1 MLGWHGPCEQ
11 VNTMCAIRKIVV
23 CCCLIIMLAPAAAAG
38 PYAPA
43 AGNPGSTAVSMDD
56 PAFID
61 WASGWVDYSPGDN
74 LASTWMNPQKALGP
88 PEGTSFDVVSLGS
101 GGAITMTFDPPLSNG
116 LGWDFAIFEN
126 SFSDTF
132 LELAYVEVSSDGVQ
146 FVRFDN
152 DSLTAGPVGGFGAT
166 DPTNID
172 GFGGKYRQ
180 GFGTPFDLAD
190 LSTKDDVLNGLVK
203 LNEIVYVRIIDIIG
217 DGSFFDTSGDVIWD
231 PYPTAQSA
239 GFDLDAV
246 GVRYHQIENNAPNQP
261 VLESPEDGSQDI
273 PLNITL
279 ISGAFTDENTAE
291 GDFHYQ
297 THWQVSLDSSFA
309 TPLLDL
315 ISPVSLNTLILT
327 GSLLTEDVV
336 YYWRVQYFDSYEAGS
351 EWSQTYAFKTTTTS
365 IDANGNGIPDAQEL
379 DPASPVDL
387 DQNGIPDVSQIGDQF
402 KALNTI
408 DGSGQIALE
417 TTNPNDLIE
426 FVESCA
432 PDSYPDE
439 GGEASKPADILYGL
453 LSFRLRVQNAGATAS
468 VVVYFSDPLPDT
480 YKWYKYDP
488 VKGWYI
494 SADAQFSADRRSLTF
509 TLIDGGDGDA
519 DGLANGIIV
528 DPAGAGSDVTGA
540 VAAPVSG
547 SAGIGGSGGVCF
559 IAAAADALGIEALT
573 VAGGSWVLLLFVVL
587 VSIRARFRF

>member
-1 MLGWHGPCEQ
+1 M
-11 VNTMCAIRKIVV
+11 NANIKIVF
-23 CCCLIIMLAPAAAAG
+23 CCCFIIMLASTAAAG

-43 AGNPGSTAVSMDD
+43 AGKTGSTAVSMHD

-61 WASGWVDYSPGDN
+61 WASGWVDYVPGEN

-88 PEGTSFDVVSLGS
+88 AEGTSFDVVSLGS
-101 GGAITMTFDPPLSNG
+101 GGTITMTFDPPLSNG
-116 LGWDFAIFEN
+116 SGWDFAIFEN

-132 LELAYVEVSSDGVQ
+132 LELAYVEVSSDGVH

-190 LSTKDDVLNGLVK
+190 LSTKDDVLDGLVK
-203 LNEIVYVRIIDIIG
+203 LNEIAYVRIVDIIG
-217 DGSFFDTSGDVIWD
+217 DGTFFDTSGDVIWD

-246 GVRYHQIENNAPNQP
+246 GVRYHQFVNSAPNQP
-261 VLESPEDGSQDI
+261 ALESPEDGSQDI

-279 ISGAFTDENTAE
+279 MSGAFSDENTAE

-297 THWQVSLDSSFA
+297 SHWQVSRDASFA
-309 TPLLDL
+309 IPLLDL
-315 ISPVSLNTLILT
+315 ISPVSLNTLILPGT
-327 GSLLTEDVV
+327 LLTEDAV
-336 YYWRVQYFDSYEAGS
+336 YYWRVRHFDSYEAGS
-351 EWSQTYAFKTTTTS
+351 EWSETYAFQTTAVP
-365 IDANGNGIPDAQEL
+365 IDGNGNGIPDAQEL
-379 DPASPVDL
+379 DVASPADL
-387 DQNGIPDVSQIGDQF
+387 DQNSIPDVSQINDHF
-402 KALNTI
+402 KVLNTV

-417 TTNPNDLIE
+417 TINPNEIIE
-426 FVESCA
+426 FIESCS
-432 PDSYPDE
+432 PDAYPEE
-439 GGEASKPADILYGL
+439 GGESDKPKDIRYGL
-453 LSFRLRVQNAGATAS
+453 LSFRLRVQNAGAAATVIA
-468 VVVYFSDPLPDT
+468 YFSEPLPDT
-480 YKWYKYDP
+480 YKWYKYDL

-494 SADAQFSADRRSLTF
+494 YTDAAFSADRRSITF
-509 TLIDGGDGDA
+509 TLTDGGHGDT

-528 DPAGAGSDVTGA
+528 DPVGAGSDGAGA
-540 VAAPVSG
+540 VVVPVSG

-559 IAAAADALGIEALT
+559 ISAAADAFVIDAVEI
-573 VAGGSWVLLLFVVL
+573 AGGRGLLLLCITL
-587 VSIRARFRF
+587 VSIGVRFRYR

>member
-1 MLGWHGPCEQ
+1 
-11 VNTMCAIRKIVV
+11 MCAIRKIVFY
-23 CCCLIIMLAPAAAAG
+23 CCLIIMLAPAAAAG

-74 LASTWMNPQKALGP
+74 LASTWMNPQQAMGP
-88 PEGTSFDVVSLGS
+88 AEGNSFDVVSLGS

-116 LGWDFAIFEN
+116 QGWDFAIFEN

-217 DGSFFDTSGDVIWD
+217 DGSFFDTNGDVIWD

-246 GVRYHQIENNAPNQP
+246 GVRYHQIVNNAPNQP
-261 VLESPEDGSQDI
+261 VLEAPEDGSQDI

-279 ISGAFTDENTAE
+279 MSGAFTDENTAE

-297 THWQVSLDSSFA
+297 THWQVSLDASFA

-336 YYWRVQYFDSYEAGS
+336 YYWRVRYLDSYEAGS
-351 EWSQTYAFKTTTTS
+351 EWSETYAFKTTAAP
-365 IDANGNGIPDAQEL
+365 IDGNGNGIPDAQEL
-379 DPASPVDL
+379 DIASPADL
-387 DQNGIPDVSQIGDQF
+387 DQNGIPDVSQINDHF
-402 KALNTI
+402 KVLNTV

-417 TTNPNDLIE
+417 TTNSNDIIE
-426 FVESCA
+426 FIESCS
-432 PDSYPDE
+432 PDAYPEE
-439 GGEASKPADILYGL
+439 GGESDKPQDIRYGL
-453 LSFRLRVQNAGATAS
+453 LSFRLRVQNAGDAATVIA
-468 VVVYFSDPLPDT
+468 YFSEPLPDT
-480 YKWYKYDP
+480 YKWYKYDL

-494 SADAQFSADRRSLTF
+494 YTDAVFSADRRSLTF
-509 TLIDGGDGDA
+509 TLIDGGDGDS

-528 DPAGAGSDVTGA
+528 DPVGAGSAGA
-540 VAAPVSG
+540 VAVVVPVSG

-559 IAAAADALGIEALT
+559 IAAAADPLGIDVLKVT
-573 VAGGSWVLLLFVVL
+573 SGWWVLLLLVVL

>member
-1 MLGWHGPCEQ
+1 M
-11 VNTMCAIRKIVV
+11 
-23 CCCLIIMLAPAAAAG
+23 IMLAQAAAAG

-43 AGNPGSTAVSMDD
+43 AGNSGSTAISMDD

-61 WASGWVDYSPGDN
+61 WASGWVDYIAGDN

-88 PEGTSFDVVSLGS
+88 PEGTSFEVVSLGS

-203 LNEIVYVRIIDIIG
+203 LNEISHVRIIDIIG
-217 DGSFFDTSGDVIWD
+217 DGTFLDTSGGVIWD

-246 GVRYHQIENNAPNQP
+246 GVRYHQIVNNAPNQP

-279 ISGAFTDENTAE
+279 IGGAFTDENTAE

-297 THWQVSLDSSFA
+297 THWQVGLDSSFA

-315 ISPVSLNTLILT
+315 VSPVSLTTLILP
-327 GSLLTEDVV
+327 GSVLTEEAV
-336 YYWRVQYFDSYEAGS
+336 YYWRVRYFDSYEAGS
-351 EWSQTYAFKTTTTS
+351 EWSETFAFKTTPTS
-365 IDANGNGIPDAQEL
+365 RDGNGNGIPDALEL
-379 DPASPVDL
+379 DAASLADL
-387 DQNGIPDVSQIGDQF
+387 DQNGIPDVSQISDQF

-408 DGSGQIALE
+408 DGSGQIAFE
-417 TTNPNDLIE
+417 TTNPNDIIV
-426 FVESCA
+426 FVESCDPEA
-432 PDSYPDE
+432 YPDE
-439 GGEASKPADILYGL
+439 GGQSKPGDIRFGL
-453 LSFRLRVQNAGATAS
+453 LSFRLRIQNIGAAVTVA
-468 VVVYFSDPLPDT
+468 VYFSAPLPDS
-480 YKWYKYDP
+480 YKWYKYDL
-488 VKGWYI
+488 VKGWHIYT
-494 SADAQFSADRRSLTF
+494 DAVFSADRRSLTF
-509 TLIDGGDGDA
+509 TLTDGGDGDT

-528 DPAGAGSDVTGA
+528 DPAGAGSNVTGA
-540 VAAPVSG
+540 VATPISG

-573 VAGGSWVLLLFVVL
+573 VAGGCWILLLFVVL